1 MTRVLFVVPPFVG
14 HVRPTVGVTDA
25 LRGQGHDVAWV
36 GDPGVLD
43 RVLPPGASVYPS
55 DATFLPPRPSQLRGY
70 AALKFLW
77 EQILVPLAEAMV
89 PDVRDA
95 VRAFGPDILVVD
107 QQAVAGALVAECLD
121 RPWAT
126 SATTSSELVDPLGT
140 MPKVRQWLTALL
152 GDLRRRY
159 GNPAAVHD
167 LRFSPHLVLA
177 FTTAELAGEVAGAV
191 AGPVAFV
198 GPSRPPRPSPPRPLA
213 GRPEA
218 LAYVSLGTA
227 NADAGGRF
235 LRECVAALAA
245 RPTLQ
250 AVVVDPDG
258 AVAEPPGNVAVRRF
272 VDQPA
277 VLARAGVAVCHAG
290 HNTVA
295 EALASGVPLV
305 VAPIRD
311 DQPIVAEQV
320 TRAGAGRRLRFDRAD
335 AAQIGAALD
344 SVLADPAYRAAAGRI
359 RDSFARAGG
368 APAAAAALVAL
379 SRVATATG
387 R

>member
-1 MTRVLFVVPPFVG
+1 VLTRI
-14 HVRPTVGVTDA
+14 
-25 LRGQGHDVAWV
+25 
-36 GDPGVLD
+36 
-43 RVLPPGASVYPS
+43 LPPGASVYRS
-55 DATFLPPRPSQLRGY
+55 DATNLPPRPPQLRGY

-77 EQILVPLAEAMV
+77 EAILVPLAEAMV
-89 PDVRDA
+89 PAVQDA
-95 VRAFGPDILVVD
+95 VVHFDPDVLVVD
-107 QQAVAGALVAECLD
+107 QQAVAGALVAERLD

-126 SATTSSELVDPLGT
+126 SATTSSELVDPLAA
-140 MPKVRQWLTALL
+140 MPKVRQWLTERLL
-152 GDLRRRY
+152 DLRHRY
-159 GNPAAVHD
+159 GDPAAVHD

-177 FTTAELAGEVAGAV
+177 FTTAELTGEV

-198 GPSRPPRPSPPRPLA
+198 GPSRPAQPAPDGVDPLV
-213 GRPEA
+213 
-218 LAYVSLGTA
+218 YVSLGTA

-245 RPTLQ
+245 RPALR
-250 AVVVDPDG
+250 AVVVDPAG
-258 AVAEPPGNVAVRRF
+258 AVRDPPDNVVVPRF
-272 VDQPA
+272 VDQLA
-277 VLARAGVAVCHAG
+277 VLARASVAVCHAG

-295 EALASGVPLV
+295 EALAGGVPLV

-320 TRAGAGRRLRFDRAD
+320 TRAGAGVRLRFDRAD